1 VSEFAS
7 RRFQRFEDAT
17 TIIDGEV
24 VAPVMNANATIPF
37 ERVSS
42 RQYYAQTRS
51 RRIAVANGASLPAV
65 CLKCARHSLTRR
77 KKVFIGVPPWVYFL
91 VALGLPLTLV
101 GSITTIVAGLTMTVY
116 VVMRK
121 GRLDVSVCERCQAR
135 WRSAAMM
142 CVLSVVWLGVGSFYY
157 VPTFHRAGAI
167 VATALLISALLV
179 PICVFVFL
187 MRPRT
192 IIARKISSRVILLS
206 GVHPEAARAIVGRDI
221 PTPSF

>member
-1 VSEFAS
+1 MSRLAS
-7 RRFQRFEDAT
+7 TRFERFEEAT
-17 TIIDGEV
+17 TVIDGESS
-24 VAPVMNANATIPF
+24 APAYINANATIPY
-37 ERVSS
+37 ERLSS
-42 RQYYAQTRS
+42 RHYYAQVRS
-51 RRIAVANGASLPAV
+51 RRVTVANGASLPAV

-116 VVMRK
+116 AVMRK

-157 VPTFHRAGAI
+157 VPTFQRAGAI
-167 VATALLISALLV
+167 AATLLLVGALLV

-187 MRPRT
+187 MRPRQIVART
-192 IIARKISSRVILLS
+192 INSRVIVLS
-206 GVHPEAARAIVGRDI
+206 GVHPEAARAIVGAANEAA
-221 PTPSF
+221 